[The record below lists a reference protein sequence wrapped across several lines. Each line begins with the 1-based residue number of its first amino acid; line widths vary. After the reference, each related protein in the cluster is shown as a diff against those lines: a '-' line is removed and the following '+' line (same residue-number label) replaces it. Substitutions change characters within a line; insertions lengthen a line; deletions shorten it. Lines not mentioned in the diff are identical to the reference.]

1 MLRRFSTVLASLC
14 LMFGLAAIGPSPS
27 IAISQDAVA
36 DAVVQSDDSTVPVPA
51 LEPPSENA
59 ATTKSP
65 DTSKAD
71 ANRKEL
77 EVEKAKE
84 AAAEEKLG
92 ETKDGDVTPTKPDNG
107 AKTDDKD
114 NDNPDKKQPNKKG
127 KRKSEKDVNPQA
139 TKPEAVK
146 PEVIKP
152 EATKPER
159 VEPKRLPKLGVSN
172 GPMLPGQPWRVHD
185 MRRPRP
191 AVITPG
197 ELSTYDKPGTPP
209 SDAIVLFDGTSLKD
223 WCHVSKEDPSQL
235 LEAQWQVRDGYFEVT
250 SGSGNLQTIDSFG
263 SCQLHIEW
271 QAPAKVR
278 GDSQGRGNSGVFFMD
293 AFEVQVLDSY
303 NNRTYADGQA
313 GALYGQY
320 SPLVNAS
327 RKPGEWQIYEIIFEA
342 PKFSLAGELEEPAS
356 VTVMHNGIILH
367 HAKKYYGPTGGGVV
381 PKYNPL
387 SPAGPIRIQDHG
399 NPVRFRNVWL
409 RHLN

>member
-1 MLRRFSTVLASLC
+1 
-14 LMFGLAAIGPSPS
+14 MFGFAAIGPSPT
-27 IAISQDAVA
+27 IAIGQDAVA
-36 DAVVQSDDSTVPVPA
+36 DAVVQSDDSTVPVPT
-51 LEPPSENA
+51 LEPPPEKVAS
-59 ATTKSP
+59 TKSP

-71 ANRKEL
+71 PNRKEL

-84 AAAEEKLG
+84 VAAAVKPG
-92 ETKDGDVTPTKPDNG
+92 EAKDGDAASVKPGNG
-107 AKTDDKD
+107 EKAADKD
-114 NDNPDKKQPNKKG
+114 NDNSEKKRPKKKG
-127 KRKSEKDVNPQA
+127 KRRSEKDANS
-139 TKPEAVK
+139 EAVK
-146 PEVIKP
+146 PEAAKAVP
-152 EATKPER
+152 TKAER
-159 VEPKRLPKLGVSN
+159 MEPNRLPKLGVSN

-191 AVITPG
+191 AAITPG

-303 NNRTYADGQA
+303 DNRTYADGQA

-327 RKPGEWQIYEIIFEA
+327 RKPGEWQIYELIFEA

-409 RHLN
+409 RHLNKLN